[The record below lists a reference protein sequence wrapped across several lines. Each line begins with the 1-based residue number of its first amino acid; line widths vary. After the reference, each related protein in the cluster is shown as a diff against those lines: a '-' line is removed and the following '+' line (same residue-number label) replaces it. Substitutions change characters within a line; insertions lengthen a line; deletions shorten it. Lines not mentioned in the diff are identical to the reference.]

1 MGRPSRMFARAEGT
15 GEELDTIEVEGSA
28 VITARGTLLV

>member
-1 MGRPSRMFARAEGT
+1 MFARADGS
-15 GEELDTIEVEGSA
+15 DQHVDRVEVEGSA